1 VQGAILEDCMV
12 EDLLKNLVDFGIME
26 ILLTFWTMFI
36 SNNFPLVEA
45 EFTEELIAIIARVGV
60 KNQLVAKFTV

>member
-1 VQGAILEDCMV
+1 
-12 EDLLKNLVDFGIME
+12 VDFGLME
-26 ILLTFWTMFI
+26 VLFTFWTMFI
-36 SNNFPLVEA
+36 PTDFPLVKA

>member
-1 VQGAILEDCMV
+1 MV
-12 EDLLKNLVDFGIME
+12 EDLLEDLVDFGI
-26 ILLTFWTMFI
+26 LKVLVTFWTMFI

-60 KNQLVAKFTV
+60 KNQLVAKFAV